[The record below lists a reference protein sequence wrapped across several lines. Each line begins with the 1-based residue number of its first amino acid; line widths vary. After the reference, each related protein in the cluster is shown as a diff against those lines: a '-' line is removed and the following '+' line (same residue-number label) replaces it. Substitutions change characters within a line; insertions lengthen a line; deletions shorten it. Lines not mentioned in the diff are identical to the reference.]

1 MFFESLQRKKIIGR
15 YLKALKTTR
24 PGHHVLSHWING
36 IWKGAFENDPGI
48 DPKLEAEDAISEVYR
63 EVLATWS
70 LSLDITAVV
79 LICDLG

>member
-1 MFFESLQRKKIIGR
+1 M
-15 YLKALKTTR
+15 
-24 PGHHVLSHWING
+24 LSHWING
-36 IWKGAFENDPGI
+36 IWNGAFENDPGV
-48 DPKLEAEDAISEVYR
+48 DPKLEAKEDAISEVYR